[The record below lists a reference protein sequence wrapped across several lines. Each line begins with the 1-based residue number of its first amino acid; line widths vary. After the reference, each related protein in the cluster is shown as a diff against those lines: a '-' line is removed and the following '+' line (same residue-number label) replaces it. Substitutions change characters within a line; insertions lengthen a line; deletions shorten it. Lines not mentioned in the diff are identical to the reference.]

1 MSQDDY
7 RARIIAA
14 QQQWNDDRTA
24 IYSHR
29 GKLAQDLEQ
38 GYDPPSITNPGA
50 DLFAIETGT
59 LQDLISKVEAMQPAR
74 AWEASQMWQN
84 ISAAFREK
92 SQTFGDAIK
101 ATIGNGWEGEA
112 AKAAVESVGR
122 YVDQSRQ
129 LTLSTELI
137 SVKLSELYTGLHQT
151 QTLMPRATDSSPD
164 LRGKTLPS
172 EGVLKVDD
180 HNQTEATAEARRV
193 LRTVYWQVAN
203 QTDNGV
209 PVVPN
214 SPTLVNNPNQPVSA
228 PSPSSNPVSPSGA
241 GDQPKQ
247 ESPASPGDK
256 TGDQSGD
263 KSGDPAKDQNSSTQS
278 ASDNSQTNPA
288 STTPQSTTQA
298 NTPTS
303 TSNTTPASTTSPNS
317 PGTTPG
323 VTPVPSRSTTPG
335 SPSTTRSPGSPG
347 SPGSP
352 STSGTP
358 APGRSIPGS
367 PQQPGTVAP
376 LAARAGTST
385 GAAGRPGMS
394 GMPMGGAGGKK
405 DDDEGTHQT
414 KDYLIRDWSEELLG
428 EPNKAVPPV
437 IGEN

>member
-7 RARIIAA
+7 QARIIAA

-24 IYSHR
+24 IYSHSSR
-29 GKLAQDLEQ
+29 LARDLEQ
-38 GYDPPSITNPGA
+38 GYDPPSITNPGE

-59 LQDLISKVEAMQPAR
+59 LQDLISKVDAMKPAQ

-84 ISAAFREK
+84 LSSSFREK
-92 SQTFGDAIK
+92 SRTFGDAIN
-101 ATIGNGWEGEA
+101 ATVTNGWTGEA
-112 AKAAVESVGR
+112 AKQAVQSVNR
-122 YVDQSRQ
+122 YVDQSQQ
-129 LTLSTELI
+129 LTLATELI
-137 SVKLSELYTGLHQT
+137 SVKLNELYTGLHQT
-151 QTLMPRATDSSPD
+151 QTLMPRTGDSSPD

-214 SPTLVNNPNQPVSA
+214 SPTLVNNPNEPVSPPSPA
-228 PSPSSNPVSPSGA
+228 ANSPSPSGT

-247 ESPASPGDK
+247 ENAASPGDK

-263 KSGDPAKDQNSSTQS
+263 KSGDPAKDQNSATQT
-278 ASDNSQTNPA
+278 ASDNSQTNP
-288 STTPQSTTQA
+288 SSRTPQSTTQA
-298 NTPTS
+298 NNPTS
-303 TSNTTPASTTSPNS
+303 TQNTTPASTTSPNA

-323 VTPVPSRSTTPG
+323 VTPVPNRSTTPG

-347 SPGSP
+347 SPSTPGS
-352 STSGTP
+352 P

-367 PQQPGTVAP
+367 PQTPGTVAP
-376 LAARAGTST
+376 LAARVGTST
-385 GAAGRPGMS
+385 GAAGRPGM
-394 GMPMGGAGGKK
+394 GGVPMGGAGGKK
-405 DDDEGTHQT
+405 DDDEGAHQT

>member
-7 RARIIAA
+7 QTRIIAA

-29 GKLAQDLEQ
+29 SKLAQELEQ
-38 GYDPPSITNPGA
+38 GYDPPSITNPGE

-59 LQDLISKVEAMQPAR
+59 LQDLISKVDAMKPSQ
-74 AWEASQMWQN
+74 AWDASQMWQN
-84 ISAAFREK
+84 VSATFREK
-92 SQTFGDAIK
+92 SHAFGDAIN
-101 ATIGNGWEGEA
+101 ATVAGGWKGDA

-122 YVDQSRQ
+122 YVDQSQQ

-151 QTLMPRATDSSPD
+151 QTLMPRASDSSPD

-214 SPTLVNNPNQPVSA
+214 SPTLVNNPNQPVSP
-228 PSPSSNPVSPSGA
+228 PSPSSNSPSPSGT
-241 GDQPKQ
+241 GDQSKQ
-247 ESPASPGDK
+247 ENSASPEGK
-256 TGDQSGD
+256 TGDQTGD
-263 KSGDPAKDQNSSTQS
+263 KSGDPAKDQNPATQA
-278 ASDNSQTNPA
+278 ASDNSQNNPA
-288 STTPQSTTQA
+288 GTTPQSTTQA
-298 NTPTS
+298 NNPTS
-303 TSNTTPASTTSPNS
+303 NQNTTPASTTNS
-317 PGTTPG
+317 NAPGTTPG
-323 VTPVPSRSTTPG
+323 VTPRSTTPG
-335 SPSTTRSPGSPG
+335 SPTTTRSPGSPG

-352 STSGTP
+352 STPGTP
-358 APGRSIPGS
+358 APGRSIPGG

-385 GAAGRPGMS
+385 GAAGRPGMG
-394 GMPMGGAGGKK
+394 GMPLGGAGGKK

-414 KDYLIRDWSEELLG
+414 KDYLIGDWSEELLG
-428 EPNKAVPPV
+428 QPNKAVPPV
-437 IGEN
+437 IGED